1 MQDYARFPTIVR
13 ENVGFGDLAKMQDD
27 AAITEA
33 IAEAG
38 LARVIQKLDRGLQT
52 LLGKQLEGGIDLSG
66 GQWQRLA

>member
-1 MQDYARFPTIVR
+1 MR
-13 ENVGFGDLAKMQDD
+13 ENVAFGDLAKMQDD
-27 AAITEA
+27 DAIMGA

-38 LARVIQKLDRGLQT
+38 LAKVIQNLDRGLET